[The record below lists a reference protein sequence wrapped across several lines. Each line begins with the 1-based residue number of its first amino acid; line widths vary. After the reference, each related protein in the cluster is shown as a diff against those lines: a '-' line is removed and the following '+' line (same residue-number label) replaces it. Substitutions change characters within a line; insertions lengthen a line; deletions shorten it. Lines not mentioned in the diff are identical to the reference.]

1 MTTVDDGRISL
12 GLRTTLDGDARYSKF
27 NPAAGLTW
35 QITPS
40 LTAYGSLSQGNR
52 APSPIELGC
61 SDPENACVLP
71 NALQSDPPLKQVVS
85 RTLEAGLRGTLAP
98 GMSWNASLF
107 RTVNR
112 DDLLFIS
119 NGLAAGYFTNFGRTR
134 RAGPRARASSGATA
148 RSNWSASYSHLRA
161 TFQSSACIV
170 SEANSTA
177 ETSPNCT
184 GDDEIEVRPGNE
196 LPGLPRH
203 SLKLGADW
211 QATPAWNI
219 GAQLRAWSSQY
230 VRGNENNAHQPDG
243 EEFNGAGKIGGFA
256 VVDLTTRWKL
266 GTNLELFG
274 KVSNLFDRQYA
285 SAGLLGENAFD
296 ASGAIQAPADWRT
309 EQFVGPGA
317 PRAAWVGVRLQF

>member
-1 MTTVDDGRISL
+1 
-12 GLRTTLDGDARYSKF
+12 
-27 NPAAGLTW
+27 
-35 QITPS
+35 
-40 LTAYGSLSQGNR
+40 
-52 APSPIELGC
+52 
-61 SDPENACVLP
+61 
-71 NALQSDPPLKQVVS
+71 
-85 RTLEAGLRGTLAP
+85 
-98 GMSWNASLF
+98 MSWNASLF

-134 RAGPRARASSGATA
+134 REGIELGIERRNGAL
-148 RSNWSASYSHLRA
+148 NWSASYSHLRA
-161 TFQSSACIV
+161 TFQSSACLV

-219 GAQLRAWSSQY
+219 GAQLRAYSSQY
-230 VRGNENNAHQPDG
+230 VRGNENNAHQSDG

-274 KVSNLFDRQYA
+274 KVSNLFDRKYA

-296 ASGAIQAPADWRT
+296 ASGAIQPPDDWRT
-309 EQFVGPGA
+309 EQFTGPGA